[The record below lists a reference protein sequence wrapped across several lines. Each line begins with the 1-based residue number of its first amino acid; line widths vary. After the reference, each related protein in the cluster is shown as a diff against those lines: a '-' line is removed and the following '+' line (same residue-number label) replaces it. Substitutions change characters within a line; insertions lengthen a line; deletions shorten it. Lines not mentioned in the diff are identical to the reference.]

1 VAPYDYVFVWDED
14 LGVDNFTADA
24 YVLLVIHMPP
34 MLSPSSTYLSSV
46 VMDDEVQVV
55 HGCRYLDIVRK
66 HGLEISQPGLD
77 ATNVAPMYDVT
88 AKKNSSEMHK

>member
-1 VAPYDYVFVWDED
+1 VAPYEYVFVWDED
-14 LGVDNFTADA
+14 LGVDNFNAEA
-24 YVLLVIHMPP
+24 YVHVIHMPP
-34 MLSPSSTYLSSV
+34 MLSPSSKYLSV